1 MHKTG
6 WGVVALVCAGSVAS
20 ADVYRSNVRGTGAV
34 ATVHDVSADGCVV
47 TDGQFAAVSSSDLGP
62 YAIAIVTQW
71 NSCTDSGRFYAGGG
85 TVDVAAN
92 GLSSMN
98 VSGAFELVEYT
109 GNGYPSLTLE
119 ANLAFNG
126 TGTVSAQASHYTSGS
141 AGGTTLFFDSSKT
154 RAATA
159 SGTLTL
165 DGDAASLA
173 DVLLASN
180 IAGELSVVH

>member
-1 MHKTG
+1 MRKTG
-6 WGVVALVCAGSVAS
+6 WGVVALLCTGSLAS
-20 ADVYRSNVRGTGAV
+20 ADVYRSNVQGTGAI
-34 ATVHDVSADGCVV
+34 ATIHDVSGCIV

-71 NSCTDSGRFYAGGG
+71 NTCTDTGRFYAGGG
-85 TVDVAAN
+85 TADVAAN
-92 GLSSMN
+92 GLSSVT
-98 VSGAFELVEYT
+98 VSGSFELVEYT

-119 ANLAFNG
+119 ANLAFTG

-141 AGGTTLFFDSSKT
+141 GGGTTLFFDSSKT

-165 DGDAASLA
+165 DGDAASLS
-173 DVLLASN
+173 DVLLASS
-180 IAGELSVVH
+180 IQGELSVVH